1 MLADSPYSNRTAGDR
16 EAGARCPLC
25 ATAIAHGEE
34 IVACLRC
41 GAVHHVVC
49 WHSHDGCGSFDCAPA
64 RRILG
69 ENRQPELRI
78 TVDEVARVQ
87 PPPRPVV
94 VPASYYPGNS
104 AAQVSLGPRRWSRLA
119 IAAVIVALA
128 GIPLFGVVTGLIAVL
143 LGSLALGGIHH
154 TRQRGTGLAVTSIL
168 LGLADT
174 VAWIVFLSIYYGGGG
189 HLTLSLDEF
198 EPDADALN
206 HMAPAIARS
215 VRANA
220 LVETT
225 IGAGLLGGVG
235 IGSGVVLQ
243 IEHGSALIVT
253 NRHVVDPKFQSQ
265 ESSNAKGGLPDGR
278 LQVKLIGQPSHPGRV
293 VWIAPDGIDL
303 ALIRVDVRRHGRP
316 GGCLEA

>member
-1 MLADSPYSNRTAGDR
+1 MLAESPFTNRTAGDR
-16 EAGARCPLC
+16 EAGARCPHC

-94 VPASYYPGNS
+94 VPASYFPGNVRNC
-104 AAQVSLGPRRWSRLA
+104 QDPLGPRRWSRLA
-119 IAAVIVALA
+119 IAAVIVAVA
-128 GIPLFGVVTGLIAVL
+128 GIPLFGVVTGLIAIL

-154 TRQRGTGLAVTSIL
+154 TRQRGTGLAVTGIL

-174 VAWIVFLSIYYGGGG
+174 VGWIVFLSIY
-189 HLTLSLDEF
+189 LWRR
-198 EPDADALN
+198 
-206 HMAPAIARS
+206 RS
-215 VRANA
+215 
-220 LVETT
+220 
-225 IGAGLLGGVG
+225 
-235 IGSGVVLQ
+235 
-243 IEHGSALIVT
+243 
-253 NRHVVDPKFQSQ
+253 
-265 ESSNAKGGLPDGR
+265 
-278 LQVKLIGQPSHPGRV
+278 SHHQPGRV
-293 VWIAPDGIDL
+293 RAGRRRPEPHGARHRPQRPRQCPGGNQNRRRPVGRHGHRLRRDPADRARLGPDRHQP
-303 ALIRVDVRRHGRP
+303 ARRRSEVRRP
-316 GGCLEA
+316 GIERAPRAVCPTATCKSSSSASRRTRAGSCGLPPTASTWP